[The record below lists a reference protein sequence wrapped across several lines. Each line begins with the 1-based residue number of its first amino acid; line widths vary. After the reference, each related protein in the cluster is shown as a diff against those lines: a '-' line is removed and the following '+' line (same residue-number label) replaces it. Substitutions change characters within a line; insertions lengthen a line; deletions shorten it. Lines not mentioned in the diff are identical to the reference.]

1 MRTCGHVVTAGGRL
15 RSAALIALVCGLTM
29 APSSAFAQV
38 EITGVIGG
46 MLGGDLNNLIEGT
59 ASIKSTFDNGPL
71 YGIRVGGIG
80 GWIGAEGS
88 FVASPTGVKVSA
100 PNTPFNLDA
109 KVYYAEGNVLLIP
122 IPGPIS
128 PFFTI
133 GAGWHS
139 YNFDLSVIPGSSTNE
154 AKVEKFGWNFGGG
167 LKINIK
173 ALTLRGEIRDHLTKV
188 GPLDFD
194 IAGVAED
201 LGITNEVTLH
211 NVEIS
216 GGIGVRF

>member
-1 MRTCGHVVTAGGRL
+1 MRMGTHEAAIRRWVRTMTLGVVMGAML
-15 RSAALIALVCGLTM
+15 ALPSAAQ
-29 APSSAFAQV
+29 AQAEV
-38 EITGVIGG
+38 TGVIGG
-46 MLGGDLNNLIEGT
+46 MLGGDLNNLLAGT
-59 ASIKSTFDNGPL
+59 SSLKSTFDNGPL
-71 YGIRVGGIG
+71 YGARVGWIG

-88 FVASPTGVKVSA
+88 FVASPTGVKLEVPGS
-100 PNTPFNLDA
+100 NLDLDA
-109 KVYYAEGNVLLIP
+109 KVYFAEFNALLIP

-139 YNFDLSVIPGSSTNE
+139 YNFDLSVIDATESET
-154 AKVEKFGWNFGGG
+154 KIQKFGWNFGGG

-173 ALTLRGEIRDHLTKV
+173 ALTLRGEVRDHLTKV
-188 GPLDFD
+188 GPLDFKSGD
-194 IAGVAED
+194 IAEEIGV
-201 LGITNEVTLH
+201 TNQVTLH

>member
-1 MRTCGHVVTAGGRL
+1 MRMRGHTAAIRLLVRATALSVVLGAMLATP
-15 RSAALIALVCGLTM
+15 SAAQ
-29 APSSAFAQV
+29 AQV
-38 EITGVIGG
+38 ELTGVIGG

-59 ASIKSTFDNGPL
+59 SSLKSTFDNGPL
-71 YGIRVGGIG
+71 YGARLGWIG

-88 FVASPTGVKVSA
+88 FVTSPTGVKLEVPGS
-100 PNTPFNLDA
+100 NLDLDA
-109 KVYYAEGNVLLIP
+109 KVYYAEFNALLIP

-139 YNFDLSVIPGSSTNE
+139 YDFDVSVIDVAESD
-154 AKVEKFGWNFGGG
+154 AKIQKFGWNWGGG

-173 ALTLRGEIRDHLTKV
+173 ALTLRGEVRDHVTKV
-188 GPLDFD
+188 GPVDFKSGD
-194 IAGVAED
+194 IAEKVGV
-201 LGITNEVTLH
+201 TNEVNLH

-216 GGIGVRF
+216 GGIGIRF